1 MAAVTDTS
9 IWLNQEV
16 SVSKR
21 THTSVSKPA
30 VQRHR
35 PVRVKLRL
43 LKADTFQ
50 ACPPDGELK
59 LWWDRLKKALGTVSS
74 DFVNTKRLNG
84 APRCGAR
91 TRSGHPCRA
100 PAVNSKRRCRMRAPA
115 WSVKTK
121 AVVGCCAG

>member
-9 IWLNQEV
+9 IWLKQEV

-21 THTSVSKPA
+21 THTSVSKLA

-50 ACPPDGELK
+50 AYPPDGELK
-59 LWWDRLKKALGTVSS
+59 VSGRL
-74 DFVNTKRLNG
+74 
-84 APRCGAR
+84 AP
-91 TRSGHPCRA
+91 
-100 PAVNSKRRCRMRAPA
+100 
-115 WSVKTK
+115 
-121 AVVGCCAG
+121 

>member
-1 MAAVTDTS
+1 MAAVTDAS

-35 PVRVKLRL
+35 PIRVKLRL
-43 LKADTFQ
+43 LKPDMFQ
-50 ACPPDGELK
+50 AYPPDGELK

-74 DFVNTKRLNG
+74 DFVNAAIFQLYQPSLNL
-84 APRCGAR
+84 
-91 TRSGHPCRA
+91 TRG
-100 PAVNSKRRCRMRAPA
+100 
-115 WSVKTK
+115 
-121 AVVGCCAG
+121 